1 MSIFQGT
8 GVAIITPF
16 TATGAVDYEALGN
29 HVERLITNQVDYLVI
44 LGTTG
49 EAVTLNAQEKNDVI
63 QFILEKTDG
72 RVPAVIGMGG
82 NHTKEV
88 VDKIKRT
95 DFQGIAGILS
105 VAPYYNKPSQEGLYQ
120 HFAKIAEA
128 SPVPVILYNV
138 PGRTGVNITA
148 QTTLR
153 LAHNFENIVAIKEA
167 SGDMDQAM
175 ELISNKT
182 DSFDVISGEDAL
194 TLPFLA
200 LGFAGVISV
209 MANATPAHF
218 SQMVKHARSGDI
230 AKARQLHYRLLPLM
244 NMLFAEGNPAGVKA
258 ALNSQRLI
266 ANQLRLPLV
275 PVSEQLFKKITHEM
289 ESLN

>member
-16 TATGAVDYEALGN
+16 TNKGAVDYEALGN
-29 HVERLITNQVDYLVI
+29 HVDRLIDNGIDYLVI

-49 EAVTLNAQEKNDVI
+49 EAVTLNAQEKNEVI
-63 QFILEKTDG
+63 RYILEKADG

-82 NHTKEV
+82 NNTNEV

-95 DFQGIAGILS
+95 DFKGIKGILS

-120 HFAKIAEA
+120 HFKQIAEA

-138 PGRTGVNITA
+138 PGRTGVNIAAKTA
-148 QTTLR
+148 IR
-153 LAHNFENIVAIKEA
+153 LATDLKNIVAIKEA

-175 ELISNKT
+175 ELIANKPNN
-182 DSFDVISGEDAL
+182 FDIISGEDPL
-194 TLPFLA
+194 TLPFIS

-209 MANATPAHF
+209 MANACPKPF
-218 SQMVKHARSGDI
+218 SQMVKHALIGDM
-230 AKARQLHYRLLPLM
+230 AKARELHYQLLPLM
-244 NMLFAEGNPAGVKA
+244 DMLFAEGNPAGVKA
-258 ALNSQRLI
+258 ALSAAKHI
-266 ANQLRLPLV
+266 ENQLRLPLV
-275 PVSEQLFKKITHEM
+275 PVSQELYKKIQQQM
-289 ESLN
+289 EALN